1 MLSSPKTPGI
11 TLIAAPNRNKQNT
24 GSVISPTLRERT
36 IASSLSAVK
45 FLTASKDEIPG
56 IREAMFKAVAG
67 IKKIGIATIEITMIW
82 IAEMEPSKKAPAD
95 SIRANR
101 ILATPSK

>member
-11 TLIAAPNRNKQNT
+11 TLIAAPDKNRKNT
-24 GSVISPTLRERT
+24 GSVISPTLRERI
-36 IASSLSAVK
+36 IASSLSTVK
-45 FLTASKDEIPG
+45 FFTASKDEIPG
-56 IREAMFKAVAG
+56 IREAIFKAAAG
-67 IKKIGIATIEITMIW
+67 IKKIGVATIETAIMW
-82 IAEMEPSKKAPAD
+82 IAEMEPSKNAPAD